1 MQSTRLFRALN
12 PELSAGTLALVA
24 CLGVIGYE
32 VYQDQAKKT
41 AARTLADGTVAAPKR
56 NGWD

>member
-1 MQSTRLFRALN
+1 MT
-12 PELSAGTLALVA
+12 AGTLALVA

-41 AARTLADGTVAAPKR
+41 AARTLADGTVTAPKR